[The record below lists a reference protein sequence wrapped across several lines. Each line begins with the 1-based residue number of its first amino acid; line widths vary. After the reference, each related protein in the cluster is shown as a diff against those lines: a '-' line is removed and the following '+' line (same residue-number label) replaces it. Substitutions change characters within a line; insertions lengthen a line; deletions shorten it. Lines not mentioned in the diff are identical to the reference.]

1 MNSRY
6 WGKALMK
13 LSNITNSMN
22 NFNSNDNET
31 EKSGIKT
38 TY

>member
-1 MNSRY
+1 
-6 WGKALMK
+6 MK
-13 LSNITNSMN
+13 LSNLTNSMN

>member
-6 WGKALMK
+6 WGKTLIK
-13 LSNITNSMN
+13 LLNLINTVY
-22 NFNSNDNET
+22 NFNKNDSET

-38 TY
+38 TH